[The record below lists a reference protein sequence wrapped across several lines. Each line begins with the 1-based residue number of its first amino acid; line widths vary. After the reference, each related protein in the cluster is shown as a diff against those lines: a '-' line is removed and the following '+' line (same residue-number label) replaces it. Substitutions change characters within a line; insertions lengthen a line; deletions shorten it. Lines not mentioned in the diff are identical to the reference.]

1 MKDTESGMAKKTVK
15 TVKSTTKTKPNKVK
29 KTAAQE
35 AGLFDNLPTEPVE
48 AKIANTE
55 NEPSVKKA
63 DPPREIEA
71 SKTESADKNNSE
83 AKPSKG
89 KRERKVTYQ
98 DAESMAKSQQEISVS
113 EFFAKNRHLLGFD
126 NPRKALLTTIK
137 EAVDNSLD
145 ACEEAGIMP
154 EIDVIIKQ
162 NSEDRFEVTVQ
173 DNGPGIVKAQVPNI
187 FGRLLYGSKFHK
199 LRMSRGQQ
207 GIGISAAGMY
217 GVLTTGQP
225 IRIISKTGAKKP
237 ANYYELV
244 IDTKKNRPDIIKEE
258 ETAEFSHEHG
268 TRVTIELQA
277 KYQRGKTSVDEYLQ
291 QTAIANPHATFRY
304 TTPDGNTMEF
314 TRSTDEL
321 PPQPLA
327 IKPHP
332 YGVELGVLIKM
343 LQETNCKRLKDFLTS
358 SFSRVSPRIA
368 DEIIKE
374 ANLRDGSDV
383 KRIGRTEADRLFQ
396 AINRVKIPPPST
408 DCIVPIGEENLLKG
422 LQSIIKADFYTATT
436 RPPAVY
442 RGNAFVV
449 EVALAYGKPETSPT
463 TVEQQELDLDDIDKQ
478 MEEMEDDSTEQ
489 VRLMRFANRV
499 PLLYQQSACAT
510 FKAMVST
517 NWRNYGLQQSRG
529 SMPIGQA
536 AVIVHI
542 ASVWVP
548 FTSESK
554 EAIAHYPE
562 IIKEIRLAIQDCGRK
577 LSRYLKRQGRIY
589 DELKKRSYIEK
600 YIPHIGE
607 ALKAILNLPEPKI
620 DKVITDLKIILERS
634 RKL

>member
-1 MKDTESGMAKKTVK
+1 MAKKTVK
-15 TVKSTTKTKPNKVK
+15 TAKKTKKTVK
-29 KTAAQE
+29 ETSPE
-35 AGLFDNLPTEPVE
+35 AGLFDNLPAEPAAEEIVAPQVETAALPPVNSEPVVE
-48 AKIANTE
+48 KTAET
-55 NEPSVKKA
+55 PA
-63 DPPREIEA
+63 DASADGETQTEA
-71 SKTESADKNNSE
+71 SPA
-83 AKPSKG
+83 KG
-89 KRERKVTYQ
+89 KRQRKVVYEN
-98 DAESMAKSQQEISVS
+98 AETMAREQQEISVS

-154 EIDVIIKQ
+154 EIDVTIKEI
-162 NSEDRFEVTVQ
+162 SEDRYQVTVQ
-173 DNGPGIVKAQVPNI
+173 DNGPGIVKVQVPNI

-225 IRIISKTGAKKP
+225 IRVVSKTGAKKP
-237 ANYYELV
+237 AYYYELA

-258 ETAEFSHEHG
+258 ETADFPHEHG
-268 TRVTIELQA
+268 TRVAIELQA

-291 QTAIANPHATFRY
+291 QTAIANPHASFRY
-304 TTPDGNTMEF
+304 TPPDGNTVEF
-314 TRSTDEL
+314 TRSTSEL

-343 LQETNCKRLKDFLTS
+343 LQESSNHRLKDFLTS

-374 ANLRDGSDV
+374 AKLRDGSDV
-383 KRIGRTEADRLFQ
+383 RRIGRTEADRLFQ

-422 LQSIIKADFYTATT
+422 LQSIIKADFYSAIT

-449 EVALAYGKPETSPT
+449 EVALAYGKPETPETDENST
-463 TVEQQELDLDDIDKQ
+463 GEQQELGLDDIDKQ
-478 MEEMEDDSTEQ
+478 MEEMEEETTEQ

-510 FKAMVST
+510 FKAMTST
-517 NWRNYGLQQSRG
+517 NWHNYGLQQSRG
-529 SMPIGQA
+529 SMPIGPA

-620 DKVITDLKIILERS
+620 QKVITDLKKILEQS